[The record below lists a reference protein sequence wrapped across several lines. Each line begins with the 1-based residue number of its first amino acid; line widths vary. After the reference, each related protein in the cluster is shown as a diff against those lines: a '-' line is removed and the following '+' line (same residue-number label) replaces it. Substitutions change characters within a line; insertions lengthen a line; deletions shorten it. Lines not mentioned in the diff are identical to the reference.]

1 MTEWRRQLRFACTLL
16 ATLAAASAAEAQ
28 NLLANG
34 DFDAASGLAD
44 WTWGPGG
51 VVLGADSGSCALSG
65 AADASSGA
73 TPSNQFFAMYS
84 TQCIE
89 VDPLVTPTLH
99 VAATYRTTA
108 PVYARLHLQSFTDSA
123 CATFEGYYFGASG
136 PTSAAWTAIGGT
148 VTLGPNTRSF
158 VVAADFNPVAA
169 GTPPFTG
176 SFDDIYVGVAPRL
189 FVDGFEAESG
199 SACPWSNIVN

>member
-1 MTEWRRQLRFACTLL
+1 MHRWQPRLRGTVLLFAMLT
-16 ATLAAASAAEAQ
+16 AASATSAQ

-34 DFDAASGLAD
+34 DFSAASGLAD

-51 VVLGADSGSCALSG
+51 VVHGADSGSCALSG

-89 VDPLVTPTLH
+89 VDPVVTPTMH

-148 VTLGPNTRSF
+148 VTFGANTRSF

-176 SFDDIYVGVAPRL
+176 SFDNIYVGVAPQV